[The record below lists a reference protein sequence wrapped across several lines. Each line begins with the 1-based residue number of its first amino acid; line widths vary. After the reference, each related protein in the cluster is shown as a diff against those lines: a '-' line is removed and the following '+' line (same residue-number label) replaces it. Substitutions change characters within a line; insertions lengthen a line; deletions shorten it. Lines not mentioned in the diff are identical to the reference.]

1 MIVTSSSN
9 PAPQVGT
16 SNSANPTPQV
26 VAASSNPQVVTSS
39 SIATPQVVAAS
50 SNPQVV
56 PSSWGATPDQVGTS
70 SANPTPQVGTSS
82 ANRQVVTSSS
92 RATPQVEDEKTVYL
106 PVFEVGNYEAWSKKM
121 VDVLTSQHLW
131 DIVRWGYELPKD
143 TTDLA
148 KWKNSQ
154 KDGYREAQNKN
165 AKAWMLI
172 HQAVGV
178 EIMAKVF
185 ASDDSTKKI
194 TGILKSFDK
203 KRYAD
208 KPNIELIGEV
218 LREPHMVEVAATSHD
233 VWKMLKTYSDKHKEN
248 QKTTP
253 EESKPVQL
261 KTSPMDLHLEDTTRS
276 SLSVYAMSD
285 SWDKVIETY
294 TRKSVAHCAKITNS
308 GDTALHI
315 AVIGGKKTTVE
326 QLVSLMSFEE
336 AAKALRVKNE
346 RGNTPLHLAA
356 FVGNASL
363 CDCLAS
369 KIYSDEEFRNS
380 SRNEQDKNNQNSSEK
395 IEAGYDILG
404 ERNNEK
410 ETPLFLAA
418 VMGKTDAFLCLHGH
432 VLPSYRKSYYTGSKS
447 YYTGNKGD
455 TILHV
460 AISGEY
466 FDLAFQI
473 IHLYPKL
480 VDMKNE
486 RGMSPLHCLASRH
499 AAFKSGVHLRPYH
512 NIIYHC
518 TFVDR
523 LKWTKDKGE
532 GYIKQSGTT
541 NQPSQNE
548 NNNRCPDN
556 YQTCFHFFT
565 SMYRAFICIT
575 GIQRQVKQGELLPTT
590 SQASHDTNNGLSP
603 IKKSI
608 SWLKK
613 VLGED
618 QEQVNLR
625 SSREGRLVPPN
636 YDTIVELLKLGSK
649 AMLVIL
655 GLGSM
660 EIRKIRLKKEKHT
673 WSVQVMNEL
682 LREGKLYKFES
693 SEISG
698 SPKLRSEL
706 SDSVAIKQFEG
717 SEKGEPASSNKLE
730 KISSGEPASSNKL
743 EKPETPL
750 LIAAR
755 NGITEI
761 MEKILHDFPHA
772 VHDEDKH
779 KKNVVLLAVQYRQP
793 HVYQFLLKRRKK
805 NKELDRIFLQF
816 DDQGNSARH
825 LAAATIGDYKPWR
838 IPGAALQLQWEIK
851 WYKYVKKSMPQNFF
865 RRLNY
870 RSETPKEIFNKSH
883 QELVKSGGAWLTNTS
898 QSCSV
903 VAALI
908 ATVAFATSANVPGG
922 NAEQTGTPFFENHIA
937 FKVFAVSSLVALC
950 FSITSVIMFLAIL
963 TSRYE
968 AKDFGEDLPTKVLL
982 GLTSLFVSIAA
993 ILLCFCAGH
1002 FFVLSDELKFAAF
1015 PLYGVTCL
1023 PVTFFAIAQFPLYID
1038 LIKATLATVPQ
1049 RRYVVDPAERDT
1061 HSSPKS
1067 DNSNQPSSHKSLPD
1081 QGNGG

>member
-1 MIVTSSSN
+1 MIHPSSSN

-16 SNSANPTPQV
+16 SSANPTPRV
-26 VAASSNPQVVTSS
+26 AAASSTPDQVVTSS
-39 SIATPQVVAAS
+39 SR
-50 SNPQVV
+50 
-56 PSSWGATPDQVGTS
+56 ATPDQVGTS
-70 SANPTPQVGTSS
+70 SANPTSRVVAASS
-82 ANRQVVTSSS
+82 NPQVVTSSS

-106 PVFEVGNYEAWSKKM
+106 PVFEVRSYEAWSKKM
-121 VDVLTSQHLW
+121 EDVLTSQHLW
-131 DIVRWGYELPKD
+131 DIVQSGYKRPKD
-143 TTDLA
+143 ATELA
-148 KWKNSQ
+148 EWGNSQ

-178 EIMAKVF
+178 EIMERVF
-185 ASDDSTKKI
+185 ASDDSTKNI
-194 TGILKSFDK
+194 TGILKRFDQ

-218 LREPHMVEVAATSHD
+218 LREPHMVEVVATSQD

-253 EESKPVQL
+253 EESITVEE
-261 KTSPMDLHLEDTTRS
+261 TSLTDLYLEDTTYLEETTRS
-276 SLSVYAMSD
+276 SLFVNAMSD
-285 SWDKVIETY
+285 GWDDKVIEIY
-294 TRKSVAHCAKITNS
+294 TRKPVAHCAKITNS
-308 GDTALHI
+308 GDTALHM

-326 QLVSLMSFEE
+326 QLVKLMSLKE
-336 AAKALRVKNE
+336 ADKALRVQNE
-346 RGNTPLHLAA
+346 RGYTPLHLAA

-380 SRNEQDKNNQNSSEK
+380 SEK

-404 ERNNEK
+404 ERNKEN
-410 ETPLFLAA
+410 ETPLFLAV
-418 VMGKTDAFLCLHGH
+418 VMGKTDAFLCLHGF
-432 VLPSYRKSYYTGSKS
+432 VLPRYRDSYYR
-447 YYTGNKGD
+447 GNKGD

-473 IHLYPKL
+473 IHLDPKL
-480 VDMKNE
+480 VNLVNE
-486 RGMSPLHCLASRH
+486 RGISPLHCLASRH
-499 AAFKSGVHLRPYH
+499 TAFKSGFHLRPYY

-518 TFVDR
+518 TIVDR
-523 LKWTKDKGE
+523 LQEKKDKGK
-532 GYIKQSGTT
+532 GYYRKQSGSTDR
-541 NQPSQNE
+541 PSQNR
-548 NNNRCPDN
+548 NNNNFPDN
-556 YQTCFHFFT
+556 YETCFHFFT
-565 SMYRAFICIT
+565 SMYRAFICIV
-575 GIQRQVKQGELLPTT
+575 GIQRQVNQREVLPTT
-590 SQASHDTNNGLSP
+590 SQASHDTNNSLSP
-603 IKKSI
+603 IKKLS

-613 VLGED
+613 VLGAD
-618 QEQVNLR
+618 QEQENLR
-625 SSREGRLVPPN
+625 SSRESRLVPPN
-636 YDTIVELLKLGSK
+636 YDTIVELLKLGLK

-682 LREGKLYKFES
+682 LRENKLYEYES

-698 SPKLRSEL
+698 GSRPKLRSAF
-706 SDSVAIKQFEG
+706 SDTDAIKQFEG
-717 SEKGEPASSNKLE
+717 SEKGEAASTS
-730 KISSGEPASSNKL
+730 KL

-750 LIAAR
+750 LMAAR

-772 VHDEDKH
+772 IHDIDTH

-805 NKELDRIFLQF
+805 NEELDRIFLQV

-851 WYKYVKKSMPQNFF
+851 WYKYVKNSMPQNFF
-865 RRLNY
+865 RRLNC
-870 RSETPKEIFNKSH
+870 RGETPKDIFNKSH

-922 NAEQTGTPFFENHIA
+922 NEEKTGIPVFENQIA
-937 FKVFAVSSLVALC
+937 FKVFAISSLVALC

-993 ILLCFCAGH
+993 ILVCFCAGH

-1049 RRYVVDPAERDT
+1049 RRYVAVAAERDT
-1061 HSSPKS
+1061 NSSPKS
-1067 DNSNQPSSHKSLPD
+1067 DDANQPSSHKSLPD

>member
-16 SNSANPTPQV
+16 SNSAIPTPQV

-39 SIATPQVVAAS
+39 SNPAPQVGTSNSAILTPQVVAASSNPQVVTSSSNPAPQVGTSNSAILTPQVVAASSNPQVVTSSSNPAPQVGTSSANPTPQVVAAS

-56 PSSWGATPDQVGTS
+56 PSSSRETPQVGTS
-70 SANPTPQVGTSS
+70 SANPTPRVVAASS
-82 ANRQVVTSSS
+82 NPQVVPSSS

-131 DIVRWGYELPKD
+131 DIVQCGYKPPKD
-143 TTDLA
+143 TTELA
-148 KWKNSQ
+148 KWENSQ

-172 HQAVGV
+172 HRAVGV
-178 EIMAKVF
+178 KIMEEVLF
-185 ASDDSTKKI
+185 ASDKSTKNI
-194 TGILKSFDK
+194 TGILKSFDQ

-208 KPNIELIGEV
+208 KPNNELIGEV
-218 LREPHMVEVAATSHD
+218 LREPHMVELVATSHD

-261 KTSPMDLHLEDTTRS
+261 KTSPVDLHLEDTTRS
-276 SLSVYAMSD
+276 SLFQYAMSD
-285 SWDKVIETY
+285 GWDKVIEIY

-308 GDTALHI
+308 GNTALHI
-315 AVIGGKKTTVE
+315 AVMDGKKTTVE
-326 QLVSLMSFEE
+326 QLVSLMSIEE

-369 KIYSDEEFRNS
+369 KIYLDEEFRNS
-380 SRNEQDKNNQNSSEK
+380 SRNEQDKNNQNSSDK
-395 IEAGYDILG
+395 IGAGYEKYCILG
-404 ERNNEK
+404 ERNK
-410 ETPLFLAA
+410 ENQTPLFLAA
-418 VMGKTDAFLCLHGH
+418 VMGKTDAFLCLHSH
-432 VLPSYRKSYYTGSKS
+432 VLHRYRESYYTGGKS
-447 YYTGNKGD
+447 FYTGNKGD

-499 AAFKSGVHLRPYH
+499 TAFKSGVHLRPYH

-523 LKWTKDKGE
+523 LKWTKDEGE
-532 GYIKQSGTT
+532 AYRKQPGTT
-541 NQPSQNE
+541 NRPSQNR

-565 SMYRAFICIT
+565 SMCRAFICIA

-590 SQASHDTNNGLSP
+590 SQASHDTNNSLSP
-603 IKKSI
+603 IKKSS

-660 EIRKIRLKKEKHT
+660 EIRKIGLKKEKHT

-693 SEISG
+693 GEISG

-706 SDSVAIKQFEG
+706 SDSKAIKQSEG
-717 SEKGEPASSNKLE
+717 SEKGEPASS
-730 KISSGEPASSNKL
+730 KL

-772 VHDEDKH
+772 VHDEDTH

-805 NKELDRIFLQF
+805 NEELDRIFLQF

-851 WYKYVKKSMPQNFF
+851 WYKYVKNSMPQNFF

-922 NAEQTGTPFFENHIA
+922 NAEQTGTPFFANHIA

-963 TSRYE
+963 TSSFS
-968 AKDFGEDLPTKVLL
+968 AVWSDLPAGDFFCYST
-982 GLTSLFVSIAA
+982 VSIV
-993 ILLCFCAGH
+993 H
-1002 FFVLSDELKFAAF
+1002 
-1015 PLYGVTCL
+1015 
-1023 PVTFFAIAQFPLYID
+1023 
-1038 LIKATLATVPQ
+1038 
-1049 RRYVVDPAERDT
+1049 
-1061 HSSPKS
+1061 
-1067 DNSNQPSSHKSLPD
+1067 
-1081 QGNGG
+1081 